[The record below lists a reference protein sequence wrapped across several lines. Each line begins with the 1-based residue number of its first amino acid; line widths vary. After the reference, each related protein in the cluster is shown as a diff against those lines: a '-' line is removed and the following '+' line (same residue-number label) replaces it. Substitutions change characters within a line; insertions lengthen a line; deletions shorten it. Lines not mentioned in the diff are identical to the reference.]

1 MKGNLLRTSQAAACA
16 ALLAIGL
23 ALPAHAAR
31 RTRRRSWRP
40 RHAAAAAS
48 IGKPGDPARAT
59 RTVNVDMDDSM
70 RFTPDRIEVKA
81 GETVRLNVRNAG
93 KIRHELVLGTDA
105 DLKAH
110 YDMMMKDPGMRHE
123 EANSISLDA
132 GKSGQIV
139 WRFDKAGT
147 VSFGCLE
154 PGHYAAGMKGSVT
167 VM

>member
-1 MKGNLLRTSQAAACA
+1 M
-16 ALLAIGL
+16 
-23 ALPAHAAR
+23 
-31 RTRRRSWRP
+31 
-40 RHAAAAAS
+40 
-48 IGKPGDPARAT
+48 
-59 RTVNVDMDDSM
+59 
-70 RFTPDRIEVKA
+70 
-81 GETVRLNVRNAG
+81 RLNVRNSG

>member
-1 MKGNLLRTSQAAACA
+1 MKGNLLRTSQAAVGV

-23 ALPAHAAR
+23 ALPTRPANTAAAMVATPCR
-31 RTRRRSWRP
+31 PPRPRSASPATRP
-40 RHAAAAAS
+40 RHPHRGRRHGRQHALH
-48 IGKPGDPARAT
+48 PE
-59 RTVNVDMDDSM
+59 
-70 RFTPDRIEVKA
+70 RIEVKA
-81 GETVRLNVRNAG
+81 GETVRLNVRNSG

-147 VSFGCLE
+147 VSFGCLG

>member
-1 MKGNLLRTSQAAACA
+1 
-16 ALLAIGL
+16 
-23 ALPAHAAR
+23 
-31 RTRRRSWRP
+31 
-40 RHAAAAAS
+40 
-48 IGKPGDPARAT
+48 
-59 RTVNVDMDDSM
+59 M
-70 RFTPDRIEVKA
+70 R
-81 GETVRLNVRNAG
+81 LSVRNSG

-147 VSFGCLE
+147 VSFGCLG

>member
-23 ALPAHAAR
+23 ALPAHAAGEHDGGHGG
-31 RTRRRSWRP
+31 
-40 RHAAAAAS
+40 HAMPAAAAS

-81 GETVRLNVRNAG
+81 GETVRLNVRNSG